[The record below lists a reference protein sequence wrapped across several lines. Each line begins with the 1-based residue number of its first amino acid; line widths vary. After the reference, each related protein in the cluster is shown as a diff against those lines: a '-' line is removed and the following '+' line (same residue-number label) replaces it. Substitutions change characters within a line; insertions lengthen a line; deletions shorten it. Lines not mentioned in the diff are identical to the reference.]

1 MRKLGGESTC
11 AHLAE
16 TFGNT
21 AGFYN
26 ALGTGFAGKI
36 KKHFHCPDCIDP
48 EDNDEEHSRVYVVPF
63 IGRYIMENGNK
74 RYSWRLREELKEALM
89 YIDLPDSD
97 QESVTDVGLNTIL
110 YGPPGTGKTYH
121 TVIYAVAII
130 ENKALSAVEKEDYAE
145 VLERYNEYKAQGRI
159 EFTTF
164 HQSYG
169 YEEFIEGIR
178 PMITPDDT
186 DGESGEIQYS
196 VQPGVFKRFCERAER
211 PAVRVDTDYGISDSP
226 SIWKVSL
233 EGTGDNPT
241 RTECLKNNHIRIGW
255 DDYGKDITDET
266 DFSVSGGRVVLN
278 AFINRMQVGDIVLS
292 CYSASTIDAIGVV
305 TGEYEWHDEYASL
318 KRLRKVNWI
327 VKDIRENILW
337 SRVFLMGKSFTSFAG
352 SEVAMALLFPMETLF
367 ESYIAALLKKKLG
380 YADFAVSV
388 QDKTYHLF
396 DEPGKK
402 FLMRPDIVVKR
413 KADGA
418 VFILDTKWKILAD
431 SKTNYGIS
439 QADMYQMYAY
449 QKKYGA
455 NHVTLVYPKTDKVTY
470 ETGMEYRSDDGVT
483 VRIRFVDLFDVQK
496 STQQLCADFF

>member
-1 MRKLGGESTC
+1 MK
-11 AHLAE
+11 
-16 TFGNT
+16 
-21 AGFYN
+21 
-26 ALGTGFAGKI
+26 
-36 KKHFHCPDCIDP
+36 P
-48 EDNDEEHSRVYVVPF
+48 VYQITEYGSF
-63 IGRYIMENGNK
+63 I
-74 RYSWRLREELKEALM
+74 
-89 YIDLPDSD
+89 
-97 QESVTDVGLNTIL
+97 
-110 YGPPGTGKTYH
+110 TGKKVDGYITLPPH
-121 TVIYAVAII
+121 TFEQLESFILTNHSKEVDAL
-130 ENKALSAVEKEDYAE
+130 ELMGLSARKGIGKVITARNYVGIITMNDGTTIEILPKVSSSSEDDSAAGVKRLLIEMLKTLRDSPYKNLQSTSVNVEKMNIFDVFIRMFIDEVFFIVKRGLKCSYETIEENTTFFKGKMLFSQQIKFNHTHKERSYVAYDAFNVNRPENRLLKDTLQYLYPRSTSSKNRNDIKILLNSFAE
-145 VLERYNEYKAQGRI
+145 VDASADYKSDFAKYI
-159 EFTTF
+159 
-164 HQSYG
+164 
-169 YEEFIEGIR
+169 
-178 PMITPDDT
+178 PDRNMKD
-186 DGESGEIQYS
+186 YS
-196 VQPGVFKRFCERAER
+196 TA
-211 PAVRVDTDYGISDSP
+211 
-226 SIWKVSL
+226 L
-233 EGTGDNPT
+233 
-241 RTECLKNNHIRIGW
+241 
-255 DDYGKDITDET
+255 
-266 DFSVSGGRVVLN
+266 
-278 AFINRMQVGDIVLS
+278 
-292 CYSASTIDAIGVV
+292 
-305 TGEYEWHDEYASL
+305 
-318 KRLRKVNWI
+318 
-327 VKDIRENILW
+327 LW